1 MKNVAKK
8 FHFLMCT
15 KAEAKRTQTPDLLT
29 GTIGREVY
37 KRVSKALLINWLQK
51 RPLDFIFWLE

>member
-1 MKNVAKK
+1 
-8 FHFLMCT
+8 MCI
-15 KAEAKRTQTPDLLT
+15 KEIAKRLQLPDFLT

-51 RPLDFIFWLE
+51 HTLDFIFWLE